1 MKATELMINDWVMN
15 GTNQR
20 QVEMI
25 GRNIIHFNR
34 GGQDLTA
41 ALQYL
46 TPITIDEDILA
57 ANGFD
62 HFVDEEFPEVEAWR
76 MDVDDIKIDI
86 IPSFNRDRFTASIQR
101 GPDKHVS
108 VPVRYVHELQ
118 HALRLM
124 GLDTMADNFKIK

>member
-1 MKATELMINDWVMN
+1 MINDWVMN

-20 QVEMI
+20 QVEII

-41 ALQYL
+41 SIGYL
-46 TPITIDEDILA
+46 KPITLDEDILA
-57 ANGFD
+57 ANGFH
-62 HFVDEEFPEVEAWR
+62 HFIDQEFPEIESWI
-76 MDVDDIKIDI
+76 MDVDDYEIDI
-86 IPSFNRDRFTASIQR
+86 IPSLNRDRFTASIQR

-118 HALRLM
+118 HTLRMM
-124 GLDTMADNFKIK
+124 GLDTLADNFKIK